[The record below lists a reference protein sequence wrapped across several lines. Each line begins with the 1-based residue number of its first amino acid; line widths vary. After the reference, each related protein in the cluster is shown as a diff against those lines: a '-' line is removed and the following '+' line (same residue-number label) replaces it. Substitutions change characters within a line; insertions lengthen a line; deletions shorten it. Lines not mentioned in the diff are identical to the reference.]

1 MASKFSIIISQGT
14 RIIMRTINFT
24 QTLYYSRIIAGLAE
38 QLERRD
44 GSQAK
49 DAFVYRGYGKK

>member
-1 MASKFSIIISQGT
+1 
-14 RIIMRTINFT
+14 MRTINFT

-38 QLERRD
+38 QLERPV

-49 DAFVYRGYGKK
+49 DAFVYGGYRKK